1 MSKNSIIVEDEN
13 IPNVKYI
20 RAKLDFITSFN
31 SRKKAIEKDVNAI
44 YDEIETLKSEF
55 STQPLPLKSAESG
68 LLRAEAILSQTYQLK
83 NKFQKSNKWLQTQ
96 ILANNEVKNLFK
108 ELDVI
113 LLYSIMTAEDFVD
126 NLKKYIISKKELII
140 KQNELMNNMNEI
152 FEGAVAIHNSTFEN
166 PKYKILAIAEFRKQ
180 LESFEEKILN
190 FKSHSHNSN
199 SYISKMETRKVVLLL
214 REHLNNIIELIN
226 KEEKD
231 AEDKIALNKILTY
244 LNGELSNFRNDIDKI
259 ESISNGPATTAEH
272 LERFAKQA
280 NIVSKE
286 FTKLWHQ
293 INTKNQEVSELSNK
307 NSEATKIE
315 FVNPIVV
322 IQSVEESE
330 TDNDPNDA
338 FKFEMI
344 VDIDFLLSPPSEQK
358 QHRKEFTNISFIFL
372 IDGKFGIEINQNGTK
387 KMLKNMFDN
396 DRTPLYLSMAEK
408 SIEIGETAKSHF
420 RDFPNYV
427 VYDIL
432 KIIGKSINE
441 IKIDPKWGFEI
452 IENNGILLFQ
462 IETQNGKRMIP
473 EEMILA
479 AFFKTMKF
487 RTETY
492 LNENIK
498 EIYLSTNFKVSE
510 SQRIIFKKAA
520 LKVNL
525 EIKLFNFIDYQ

>member
-13 IPNVKYI
+13 IPNAKYI

-44 YDEIETLKSEF
+44 YDENETLKSEF
-55 STQPLPLKSAESG
+55 STQPLPLKSAVNG
-68 LLRAEAILSQTYQLK
+68 LLRAKAILSQTYQLK
-83 NKFQKSNKWLQTQ
+83 NKFQKSNKWLQMQ

-126 NLKKYIISKKELII
+126 ILKKYIISKKELIT
-140 KQNELMNNMNEI
+140 KQNELMKNMNKI
-152 FEGAVAIHNSTFEN
+152 FEGAVAIHNSTFEK

-190 FKSHSHNSN
+190 FESHSQNSN
-199 SYISKMETRKVVLLL
+199 SYISKMEIGKVVLLL

-259 ESISNGPATTAEH
+259 ESISNDPAATAEH
-272 LERFAKQA
+272 LEKFAKQA

-315 FVNPIVV
+315 FVNPSDV
-322 IQSVEESE
+322 IHSVEESE
-330 TDNDPNDA
+330 TD

-344 VDIDFLLSPPSEQK
+344 VDIDFLLSPPSEQE
-358 QHRKEFTNISFIFL
+358 QHLKEFTNISFIFL
-372 IDGKFGIEINQNGTK
+372 YDGKFGIEINQNGTK
-387 KMLKNMFDN
+387 KMLKNITDYEW
-396 DRTPLYLSMAEK
+396 TPLYLSMAEK
-408 SIEIGETAKSHF
+408 NIEIGETAKSHF

-427 VYDIL
+427 LYGNNLSIQVYLD
-432 KIIGKSINE
+432 
-441 IKIDPKWGFEI
+441 
-452 IENNGILLFQ
+452 
-462 IETQNGKRMIP
+462 
-473 EEMILA
+473 
-479 AFFKTMKF
+479 
-487 RTETY
+487 
-492 LNENIK
+492 
-498 EIYLSTNFKVSE
+498 
-510 SQRIIFKKAA
+510 
-520 LKVNL
+520 
-525 EIKLFNFIDYQ
+525 